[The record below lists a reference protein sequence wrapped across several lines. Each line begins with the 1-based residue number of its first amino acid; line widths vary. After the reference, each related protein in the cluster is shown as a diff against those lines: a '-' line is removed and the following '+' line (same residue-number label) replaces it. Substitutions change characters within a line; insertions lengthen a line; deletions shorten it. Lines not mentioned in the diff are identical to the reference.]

1 MNAFLAKIFGNRPG
15 VIFRLYMAAVLFQF
29 SLLSFASVD
38 LAATNDLCF
47 GAFNMARDISFWLGV
62 FSSLGACSLAFRSK
76 YVNWPLGILLSE
88 SAAVLAFVT
97 LSYDYLTRKPP
108 IIAGSVLSI
117 TAAIFL
123 IGGLIYERRNP

>member
-1 MNAFLAKIFGNRPG
+1 
-15 VIFRLYMAAVLFQF
+15 MATVLFQF
-29 SLLSFASVD
+29 SALSFASVN
-38 LAATNDLCF
+38 LVETQDLCTSAV
-47 GAFNMARDISFWLGV
+47 GMVLNLSFWLGV

-76 YVNWPLGILLSE
+76 YASWPLGILISE
-88 SAAVLAFVT
+88 SAAVLAFIT

-108 IIAGSVLSI
+108 IIAGSVLSV